1 MIYRV
6 RTLWAALI
14 CAWSLVAIAAAAQ
27 LPAEADPAVSLEAV
41 DAAVKTLDETPDLDP
56 AVKAAAKDS
65 LTAARGSLEA
75 ARKHTGDA
83 ARHTA
88 DLQRADAERKAAPA
102 PPSEPLFASD
112 AQIKVSQRDL
122 AHLEPQLANFETA
135 LAAAR
140 LELARQQDEP
150 RRRAERSVECNKL
163 DAEARKELEGLAAV
177 LAAPVQPGPAPAA
190 ARLAQAAR
198 KRDLEAGLDARAKE
212 QNYYKQTN
220 DLLSP
225 RRERAEQEVARLEK
239 RVLALE
245 AEVNTKRLEEAQDSA
260 KKAAQETADAAQKHP
275 AVLALAEENAKLSQ
289 ELTPSAEKLKR
300 AASQRKAIQEQQTV
314 LAADLKEVK
323 DLCEKSGL
331 TDAVGIQLRKRRMS
345 LPDPRTQRAE
355 QIAREEELSIAQ
367 LEYFRFKDEHE
378 RLAGYRERWELI
390 LADLFAALGKKPP
403 ELPPDQE
410 GEASI
415 VQLLGQRRAMLD
427 TLQDQAVQYIK
438 ELATIEYEHQQH
450 AETARDYARYIDG
463 QVLWI
468 RSAEPLSPTT
478 LAHAWRTWQ
487 HQWLGGQWLEVL
499 RTFGRGFLLN
509 PLTDVLLIALFTPW
523 FLVQRKLRRNLW
535 NVGEQAAKST
545 TCRFWFTA
553 RALYLTALISL
564 FWPALLW
571 TLGWRL
577 GAPLEAIPADDDAT
591 QLARALASGL
601 QTVALVYF
609 AGELLRHLCRG
620 RGLAEAHFGW
630 PQSTLRNVRR
640 NVRWLMVIG
649 VPLALVVWTMEQHPD
664 TQRNSLGRLAFII
677 WLLSAAVF
685 LQRVLS
691 PDSGVLSELIAYNRG
706 GWLDRLSSVWRPL
719 AIGGPAALALLAAVG
734 YYYTAMQLVGR
745 LQATAWLLL
754 GAVVAWA
761 IVLRWLLLARR
772 QLAINQARQRREAAQ
787 AQAQADP
794 ETSAAASPADAVPEL
809 DLSAINAQTR
819 KLIASFA
826 VLAIMLGVWLIWV
839 DVLPALGMLDRF
851 IVWGEK
857 AVEGHVTLSDA
868 FVVLVI
874 TVMTTIAAKNIPG
887 LLEIAILQ
895 RLPLDSGLRY
905 AVTAVS
911 KYLITIVGITAACA
925 QLGIRWEKVQWLV
938 AAISVGLG
946 FGLQEI
952 FANFI
957 SGLII
962 LFERPVR
969 PGDVVTVG
977 DVTGCV
983 TQIRI
988 RATTITDW
996 DRKELLVPNKELIS
1010 GRVVN
1015 WTLSDR
1021 VVRITVRIG
1030 VAYGTDVARVTEIL
1044 TRLINEQPGILADP
1058 VPSVTF
1064 ESFGESTL
1072 EFVVRAMLTSLD
1084 ESLKV
1089 KHQLNMKID
1098 AEFRAAGIEIAYP
1111 QRDVHV
1117 RSLPDLLPLAL
1128 DRRRTEESVS
1138 RKRPA

>member
-1 MIYRV
+1 MSLINRSFWA
-6 RTLWAALI
+6 RMALALWVLAFTASSSAQMPVGADSALTVETI
-14 CAWSLVAIAAAAQ
+14 
-27 LPAEADPAVSLEAV
+27 DG
-41 DAAVKTLDETPDLDP
+41 AVKALDETPDLDP
-56 AVKAAAKDS
+56 AVKTAAKETLAAAR
-65 LTAARGSLEA
+65 ASLEA
-75 ARKHTGDA
+75 ARKHTADA

-88 DLQRADAERKAAPA
+88 DLEGAAAERSSDPVAPSAAV
-102 PPSEPLFASD
+102 FKSD
-112 AQIKVSQRDL
+112 TDLKSWQRDL
-122 AHLEPQLANFETA
+122 THLDPLLANFETA

-163 DAEARKELEGLAAV
+163 EAAARKELEALAV
-177 LAAPVQPGPAPAA
+177 TLAAPPQAGPSGGA
-190 ARLAQAAR
+190 ARLAQEAR
-198 KRDLEAGLDARAKE
+198 RRELEAALDARAKE

-225 RRERAEQEVARLEK
+225 RRERAEQEVALLEK
-239 RVLALE
+239 RVRE
-245 AEVNTKRLEEAQDSA
+245 VESEVNAKRLEEAEDSA
-260 KKAAQETADAAQKHP
+260 KKADQETADAAQKHP
-275 AVLALAEENAKLSQ
+275 AVLALAEENAKLSK
-289 ELTPSAEKLKR
+289 ELTPSAEKLRR
-300 AASQRKAIQEQQTV
+300 AASQRKAIQEQQAV
-314 LAADLKEVK
+314 LTADYAEVK
-323 DLCEKSGL
+323 DLVEKSGL
-331 TDAVGIQLRKRRMS
+331 TDAVGIQLRKRHMT

-355 QIAREEELSIAQ
+355 QIAREEELSHAQ

-378 RLAGYRERWELI
+378 RLAGYRDRWASIHTE
-390 LADLFAALGKKPP
+390 LFAALGKKVP
-403 ELPPDQE
+403 ELPPDYE
-410 GEASI
+410 GGASI
-415 VQLLGQRRAMLD
+415 VQLLGQRRSMLD

-438 ELATIEYEHQQH
+438 ELATIENEHTQH
-450 AETARDYARYIDG
+450 AQTAREYAQYIDG

-468 RSAEPLSPTT
+468 RSADPLNSTT
-478 LAHAWRTWQ
+478 IAHAWRTWQ

-499 RTFGRGFLLN
+499 RSFGRDFLAN
-509 PLTDVLLIALFTPW
+509 PVMDVVLITLFVPW
-523 FLVQRKLRRNLW
+523 FLMQRKLRRHLW

-553 RALYLTALISL
+553 RAIWLTALISL
-564 FWPALLW
+564 FWPALLY

-577 GAPLEAIPADDDAT
+577 STSLEAIPADDEAT

-601 QTVALVYF
+601 QTVAIVFL
-609 AGELLRHLCRG
+609 AGDLLRHLCRG
-620 RGLAEAHFGW
+620 RGLAESHFGW
-630 PQSTLRNVRR
+630 PQSTLRTVRR

-649 VPLALVVWTMEQHPD
+649 VPLALIVWTMEQHPD
-664 TQRNSLGRLAFII
+664 LQRNSLGRLAFIV
-677 WLLSAAVF
+677 WLLAAAVF

-706 GWLDRLSSVWRPL
+706 GWLDRLSFVWRPL

-761 IVLRWLLLARR
+761 VVLRWLLLARR
-772 QLAINQARQRREAAQ
+772 QLAINQARQRREAAL
-787 AQAQADP
+787 AQADA
-794 ETSAAASPADAVPEL
+794 ENNASPAPDVVPEVN
-809 DLSAINAQTR
+809 LSAINAQTR
-819 KLIASFA
+819 QLIASFA
-826 VLAIMLGVWLIWV
+826 VLAVMLGVWLIWV

-874 TVMTTIAAKNIPG
+874 ATMTTIAARNIPG

-895 RLPLDSGLRY
+895 RLPLDSGSRY

-925 QLGIRWEKVQWLV
+925 QMGIRWEKVQWLV

-977 DVTGCV
+977 DVTGSV
-983 TQIRI
+983 SQIRI
-988 RATTITDW
+988 RATTITDG

-1015 WTLSDR
+1015 WTLNDR
-1021 VVRITVRIG
+1021 VVRLTMKIA
-1030 VAYGTDVARVTEIL
+1030 VANGSDVARVTDIL
-1044 TRLINEQPGILADP
+1044 TRLINEQPGLLSDP
-1058 VPSVTF
+1058 PPTVTF
-1064 ESFGESTL
+1064 ENFGDGTL
-1072 EFVVRAMLTSLD
+1072 EFFIRALLVSLD
-1084 ESLKV
+1084 DSLKV
-1089 KHQLNMKID
+1089 RHQLNTRID
-1098 AEFRAAGIEIAYP
+1098 AELRAAGIEIAYP
-1111 QRDVHV
+1111 QRDVFV
-1117 RSLPDLLPLAL
+1117 RSLPEFLPLAI
-1128 DRRRTEESVS
+1128 DHHRSEKPAP